1 LRCRKLC
8 STFVIPV
15 SHLHQGGCSAILA
28 VNYDV
33 GVKRYF
39 APSDTEL
46 LRALHSRNSKL
57 MFVAGPKF
65 KNPPASKLASD
76 FRPFDPGIK
85 LCDYLQTYEVT
96 TMKYQIK
103 DGTVTLGGETIL
115 SHIDFEIQGNQKI
128 AVVGRNGAGKTTLLR
143 LIAGE
148 LSLDRDDRRQGP
160 GITASRQLTVE
171 MLGQQALA
179 GEERTVEELV
189 MLNCPAKGPFD
200 RERFEYEREYD
211 TLFTGLG
218 FQKEDKKRSVAAF
231 SGGQKTKIA
240 LIQLLLKKPDL
251 LLLDEPTNHLDMET
265 ASWLE
270 GYLRQY
276 PGAVVMVSHD
286 RFFMDRTADIVYEL
300 EQGKLTRYPGNY
312 TNYREQKRKNYEIQ
326 MKSYLRQQE
335 EIERQEELIKR
346 FKNKP
351 SKAAFARSRKKILE
365 RMLPVEKPRED
376 MAHIF
381 TGTITPLIPGSKWV
395 FEAEHLKIGYDKHSL
410 LELSLRIRK
419 GQKIGILGVNG
430 SGKTTFLKTV
440 AGFLPAVA
448 GDCALGNNITI
459 GYFDQYSAAI
469 QSEKTVVEHFSDL
482 FPSLTDKEVR
492 TILGAYLFKGKDG
505 AKRVDDLSGGEKA
518 RLVLA
523 ELLQS
528 RPNFLILDEPTNHMD
543 IQAKETLESAF
554 QAYEGTILFV
564 SHDRYFIRQV
574 AKSVLIFE
582 NNAAFY
588 YPFGY
593 EHYLERKEKEASGE
607 PLAARIKAEEQ
618 ALIEGLK
625 AVPRAERHRLR
636 EIPEEE
642 AYDQWRLRLAAE
654 AIENAAEQTEEI
666 WQQILE
672 KNGKREEW
680 ELEHWDQWL
689 NEIADKN
696 EDAACGEK
704 QEKQAEEEL
713 SAFTEQYENAQSAWT
728 DACLFWYDIWCEAHP
743 EPVMDPGTSDTDGS
757 VPQDTESSKTDGSEI

>member
-1 LRCRKLC
+1 
-8 STFVIPV
+8 
-15 SHLHQGGCSAILA
+15 
-28 VNYDV
+28 
-33 GVKRYF
+33 
-39 APSDTEL
+39 
-46 LRALHSRNSKL
+46 
-57 MFVAGPKF
+57 MFFAGPKF

-448 GDCALGNNITI
+448 GECALGNNITI

-757 VPQDTESSKTDGSEI
+757 VPQVTESSNTDGSEI

>member
-1 LRCRKLC
+1 
-8 STFVIPV
+8 
-15 SHLHQGGCSAILA
+15 
-28 VNYDV
+28 
-33 GVKRYF
+33 
-39 APSDTEL
+39 
-46 LRALHSRNSKL
+46 

-65 KNPPASKLASD
+65 KNPSASKLASD

-103 DGTVTLGGETIL
+103 DGTVTLGGETIV

-448 GDCALGNNITI
+448 GECALGNNITI

>member
-1 LRCRKLC
+1 
-8 STFVIPV
+8 
-15 SHLHQGGCSAILA
+15 
-28 VNYDV
+28 
-33 GVKRYF
+33 
-39 APSDTEL
+39 
-46 LRALHSRNSKL
+46 

-365 RMLPVEKPRED
+365 RMHPVEKPRED

-448 GDCALGNNITI
+448 GECALGNNITI

>member
-1 LRCRKLC
+1 
-8 STFVIPV
+8 
-15 SHLHQGGCSAILA
+15 
-28 VNYDV
+28 
-33 GVKRYF
+33 
-39 APSDTEL
+39 
-46 LRALHSRNSKL
+46 
-57 MFVAGPKF
+57 
-65 KNPPASKLASD
+65 
-76 FRPFDPGIK
+76 
-85 LCDYLQTYEVT
+85 
-96 TMKYQIK
+96 MKYQIK

-276 PGAVVMVSHD
+276 PGAVVMVHD

-448 GDCALGNNITI
+448 GECALGNNITI

>member
-1 LRCRKLC
+1 
-8 STFVIPV
+8 
-15 SHLHQGGCSAILA
+15 
-28 VNYDV
+28 
-33 GVKRYF
+33 
-39 APSDTEL
+39 
-46 LRALHSRNSKL
+46 

-200 RERFEYEREYD
+200 RECFEYEREYD

-365 RMLPVEKPRED
+365 RMHPVEKPRED

-448 GDCALGNNITI
+448 GECALGNNITI